1 MLTEPER
8 RRIQLASPLRQV
20 QSHTLRRCRGCA
32 PQPERHRAPARAA
45 AGCPLRASIAWSHRV
60 RVGAPMRSARLA
72 AAPFMRA
79 QHKAASLRPIAL
91 AGPAPPLPRA
101 RAPAGA
107 HTSLSLQP
115 QVARRRRGVEPPAG
129 RAGAGAPAAR
139 RPARGE
145 AERPGGGSSI
155 GATVGGAVGGT
166 VGQGGRPRGR
176 EVGVSALSC
185 SARARGAGTR
195 RRDQHHPGAPRHRHR
210 HRASRHPLR
219 TNRTRRVL
227 HPVLIGHAASFT
239 PY

>member
-32 PQPERHRAPARAA
+32 PQPEMHRAPARAA
-45 AGCPLRASIAWSHRV
+45 AGCPPRASIAWSHHV

-166 VGQGGRPRGR
+166 VGQGGEAERPRGR
-176 EVGVSALSC
+176 GQ
-185 SARARGAGTR
+185 RAELQRPGPRRRYASPRPTSSRGA
-195 RRDQHHPGAPRHRHR
+195 
-210 HRASRHPLR
+210 ASPPP
-219 TNRTRRVL
+219 TSCV
-227 HPVLIGHAASFT
+227 PPPPS
-239 PY
+239 Y